1 MTERPVPG
9 TTSPPVPELDDE
21 PRHRGPALL
30 LVRHGET
37 TSNVRGA
44 LDTALPGAPLTA
56 LGREQAVALGRELR
70 AEGLAP
76 ERLLSSEALRAR
88 ETAALVGA
96 ELGTDPHAVPGVYE
110 VQAGDLEMRA
120 DPAAIGSYDALLH
133 AWLARGEYAEA
144 LPGGETAEDVRARIT
159 PVLDELGAV
168 VRSGGDCVLVVH
180 GTLLRLAAVFLGAV
194 PPAWALVNRIPN
206 CGIVELAPTTGGG
219 WECARWGHARGPL
232 TF

>member
-1 MTERPVPG
+1 MSVEGATPQERLASLGLTVPEVV
-9 TTSPPVPELDDE
+9 PPV
-21 PRHRGPALL
+21 
-30 LVRHGET
+30 
-37 TSNVRGA
+37 
-44 LDTALPGAPLTA
+44 
-56 LGREQAVALGRELR
+56 
-70 AEGLAP
+70 
-76 ERLLSSEALRAR
+76 
-88 ETAALVGA
+88 AAY
-96 ELGTDPHAVPGVYE
+96 VPVN
-110 VQAGDLEMRA
+110 R
-120 DPAAIGSYDALLH
+120 AAIGAYDALLH

-206 CGIVELAPTTGGG
+206 CGVVELAPTADGG